1 MVRIRS
7 RSRTVWE
14 TLLLKVA
21 LKMKTNL
28 LLLDSYKNIDD
39 LIAYAFSFSNRSKR
53 SLKIVYVFDFAWM
66 RQSYMVGS
74 TGPVDPALVVVEKNA
89 EKEFEVAESKIREV
103 ADSYMKKHAVK
114 VPFELKVTE
123 INRID
128 VVEEELD
135 HSSDLILLIS
145 NYQSYSEATG
155 GLIGYPNLIE
165 NVKCPVFVIPENSR
179 HSVLKEV
186 VYATDFHQEDLEII
200 KHTIGLLKFS
210 EGTKYTILHNE
221 KEFGFE
227 EKLKWIGFKEL
238 IKKNVENVKL
248 AFSLKTQ
255 KNIVLAIEELSQ
267 EIDPDLL
274 VLLKEK
280 RGFFEE
286 VFSSSDT
293 KSVLTHFHKPVLV
306 YHQN

>member
-1 MVRIRS
+1 
-7 RSRTVWE
+7 
-14 TLLLKVA
+14 
-21 LKMKTNL
+21 MKTNL
-28 LLLDSYKNIDD
+28 LLLDSYKNIED

-53 SLKIVYVFDFAWM
+53 SLKIIYVFDFAWM
-66 RQSYMVGS
+66 RQSYMVGGS
-74 TGPVDPALVVVEKNA
+74 APVDPALVAVEKNA

-103 ADSYMKKHAVK
+103 ADGYMKKHAVK
-114 VPFELKVTE
+114 VPFELKITE

-135 HSSDLILLIS
+135 SSSDMILLIS
-145 NYQSYSEATG
+145 NHQSYTEATG

-165 NVKCPVFVIPENSR
+165 NVNCPVFVIPENTR
-179 HSVLKEV
+179 HAVLKEV
-186 VYATDFHQEDLEII
+186 VFATDFHHEDLEII
-200 KHTIGLLKFS
+200 KHLLELLKHS

-221 KEFGFE
+221 KEFGFD
-227 EKLKWIGFKEL
+227 EKLKWLGFREW
-238 IKKNVENVKL
+238 INSEVKNGKL

-255 KNIVLAIEELSQ
+255 KDLVTAIEELSQ
-267 EIDPDLL
+267 EIDADLL

-286 VFSSSDT
+286 LFSSSDT

>member
-1 MVRIRS
+1 
-7 RSRTVWE
+7 
-14 TLLLKVA
+14 
-21 LKMKTNL
+21 MKTNL
-28 LLLDSYKNIDD
+28 LILDSYKNIED

-53 SLKIVYVFDFAWM
+53 SLKIVYVFDFDWM
-66 RQSYMVGS
+66 RQSFMVGS
-74 TGPVDPALVVVEKNA
+74 SGPVDPALVAVEKNA

-103 ADSYMKKHAVK
+103 ADNYMKKHAVK
-114 VPFELKVTE
+114 VPFELKITE

-135 HSSDLILLIS
+135 RSSDLILLIS
-145 NYQSYSEATG
+145 NHQSYSEATG
-155 GLIGYPNLIE
+155 GLVGYPNLIE
-165 NVKCPVFVIPENSR
+165 NVNCPVFVIPENSR
-179 HSVLKEV
+179 HAVLKEV

-200 KHTIGLLKFS
+200 KHLIELLQYS
-210 EGTKYTILHNE
+210 EGTRCTILHNE

-227 EKLKWIGFKEL
+227 EKLKWMGFREW
-238 IKKNVENVKL
+238 IEQEVENGKL
-248 AFSLKTQ
+248 AFSLKTE
-255 KNIVLAIEELSQ
+255 KDIVSAIEELSQ
-267 EIDPDLL
+267 ETDPDLL

-306 YHQN
+306 YHQD

>member
-1 MVRIRS
+1 
-7 RSRTVWE
+7 
-14 TLLLKVA
+14 
-21 LKMKTNL
+21 MKTNL

-53 SLKIVYVFDFAWM
+53 SLKIVYVFDFDWM

-74 TGPVDPALVVVEKNA
+74 SAPVDPALVAVEKNA

-103 ADSYMKKHAVK
+103 ADDYMKKHAVK
-114 VPFELKVTE
+114 VPFELKITE

-135 HSSDLILLIS
+135 RSSDLILLIS
-145 NYQSYSEATG
+145 NHQSYSEATG

-165 NVKCPVFVIPENSR
+165 NVNCPVFVIPENSR
-179 HSVLKEV
+179 HAVLKEV

-200 KHTIGLLKFS
+200 KHLIDLLKYS
-210 EGTKYTILHNE
+210 EGTRCTILHNE

-227 EKLKWIGFKEL
+227 EKLKWMGFREW
-238 IKKNVENVKL
+238 IKKNVENGKL

-255 KNIVLAIEELSQ
+255 KDIVQ
-267 EIDPDLL
+267 P
-274 VLLKEK
+274 LKN
-280 RGFFEE
+280 
-286 VFSSSDT
+286 
-293 KSVLTHFHKPVLV
+293 FHRKQILI
-306 YHQN
+306 YLFY